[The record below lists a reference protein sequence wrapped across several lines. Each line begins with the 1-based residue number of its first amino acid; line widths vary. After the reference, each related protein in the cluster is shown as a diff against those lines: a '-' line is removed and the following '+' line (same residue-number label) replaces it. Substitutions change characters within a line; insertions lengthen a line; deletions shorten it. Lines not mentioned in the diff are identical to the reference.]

1 LGIIAKNNSCNTRD
15 MKLIQRKLMEIK
27 SNKINGAN
35 AEIQAVILREVID
48 ANLEK
53 IAKQLSKTANVQGF
67 RKGKVPVAI
76 VKKQYG
82 ERLVQDAEAEAL
94 REVLNKGLE
103 ELAIASESLIGE
115 PNISQFDKSD
125 DKIEVTV
132 KVAMRPAIELGEYAS
147 LVKEF
152 EKPVITDE
160 AIDERITEL
169 AQAQAPYVDVEEDR
183 ALVDGDTAVIDFEGS
198 VDGELFEGGAAKDFS
213 LRLGSG
219 QFIPGFEDQ
228 VIGMKKGEE
237 KIVKVTFPEN
247 YGGEKL
253 AGKDAEFKVNVNG
266 IQTKGEVTIDDELAK
281 KMLPGQEDADLA
293 KLKEQVKIQMENE
306 ELSKLY
312 NDELK
317 PALLETFVEAFAF
330 DLPEF
335 VVEQEIDM
343 AVNKK
348 ARELSEEEIN
358 ELRESEEKLKE
369 LRESFRDDA
378 TRSVKATFIIDALAQ
393 AEKIKVDEQEVMQ
406 TIYFE
411 AMQMGQDPQAAY
423 EQYKKAGYIPAIQMS
438 MVEDKVL
445 SQLLNAKIK
454 EV

>member
-1 LGIIAKNNSCNTRD
+1 
-15 MKLIQRKLMEIK
+15 MEIK

-35 AEIQAVILREVID
+35 AEIQAVILKEVID

-76 VKKQYG
+76 IKKQYG

-103 ELAIASESLIGE
+103 ELSIANESLIGE

-132 KVAMRPAIELGEYAS
+132 KVAMRPEIELGEYAA

-152 EKPVITDE
+152 EKPAITDE

-183 ALVDGDTAVIDFEGS
+183 ALVEGDTAVIDFEGS

-253 AGKDAEFKVNVNG
+253 AGKDAEFKVNVNK
-266 IQTKGEVTIDDELAK
+266 IQTKGEVVIDDELAK

-317 PALLETFVEAFAF
+317 PALLETFVESFNF

-369 LRESFRDDA
+369 LRETFRDDA

-393 AEKIKVDEQEVMQ
+393 AEKIRVDEQEVMQ